1 MEAASANPTPE
12 ERSREDFQRLVYGT
26 HVVLKATFGKDWEDV
41 LECARNAMMWAN
53 AAADGD
59 DEVMIT
65 ALDVLTTLRFSHSC
79 HYPVTRIACG
89 LPDRSVNLKSNLKV
103 TEFTKHEFQQALTLL
118 QSLSRLETPTFKW
131 RWLQSG
137 FFGDTAEAVLCD
149 RFACS
154 LPR

>member
-79 HYPVTRIACG
+79 HYPVT
-89 LPDRSVNLKSNLKV
+89 SY
-103 TEFTKHEFQQALTLL
+103 
-118 QSLSRLETPTFKW
+118 RL
-131 RWLQSG
+131 WL
-137 FFGDTAEAVLCD
+137 A
-149 RFACS
+149 
-154 LPR
+154 